1 MLNIQK
7 NSRCLLLLLVFSLS
21 FPNMVFGARELN
33 LKNENMN
40 VQYVEFSE
48 SENIGIKNFEI
59 NQFGKEKNVDAE
71 SRIEDFEI
79 TNDGVLNSYSG
90 NAKKVIIPNSVKVIN
105 LGVFWEHCEIEEIVF
120 SSELTVIEDFAFYG
134 CENIKY
140 VELNGKIQKV
150 GRAVFYNC
158 KNLKRVF
165 IGKNVSEIGE
175 CALFGCDSVS
185 ELVVDK
191 DNKVYSSYNSMLL
204 SKDKT
209 ELIYCPATVEGVVKL
224 HENLEKIATNA
235 FFNCTKIT
243 KVVSNDKLKYI
254 DEYAFYNCCNLVE
267 FTFGKEIKKVRS
279 KAFECCC
286 LLKEVVFPDTVTYVG
301 ASVLAGG
308 AENIKVTFLNQNTV
322 IGESDDDK
330 IFSRDQIVT
339 IYGYENSTAQ
349 FYAEKNKRNFVI
361 VK

>member
-1 MLNIQK
+1 MLNMQK
-7 NSRCLLLLLVFSLS
+7 NSKYVLFILVLSVFFSS
-21 FPNMVFGARELN
+21 MVVGAEKLD
-33 LKNENMN
+33 LKNTSIENSEISKLDKETN
-40 VQYVEFSE
+40 VNVES
-48 SENIGIKNFEI
+48 K
-59 NQFGKEKNVDAE
+59 
-71 SRIEDFEI
+71 IEDFEI
-79 TNDGVLNSYSG
+79 NKDGVLNSYAG
-90 NAKKVIIPNSVKVIN
+90 NAKKVIIPDSVKIIN
-105 LGVFWEHCEIEEIVF
+105 PGVFWGHNEIEEIIF
-120 SSELTVIEDFAFYG
+120 SSELIAIEDFAFYD
-134 CENIKY
+134 CEKIKL
-140 VELNGKIQKV
+140 VELNGKIKKL

-191 DNKVYSSYNSMLL
+191 ENKVYSSYNSMLL

-254 DEYAFYNCCNLVE
+254 DEYAFYNCCNLKE
-267 FTFGKEIKKVRS
+267 FKFGKEIKKIRS
-279 KAFECCC
+279 KAFEGCK
-286 LLKEVVFPDTVTYVG
+286 LLENMVFPDTVTYVG

-349 FYAEKNKRNFVI
+349 FYAEKNKCNFVI